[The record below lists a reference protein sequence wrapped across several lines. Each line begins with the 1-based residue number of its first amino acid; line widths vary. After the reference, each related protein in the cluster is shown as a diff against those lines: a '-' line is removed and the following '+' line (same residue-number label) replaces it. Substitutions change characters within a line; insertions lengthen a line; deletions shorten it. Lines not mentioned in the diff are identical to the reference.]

1 MIRRG
6 LFLRLAAVVLLA
18 GGAAACSG
26 IKTPKIPFMKS
37 KPKYS
42 NPGQRIPVLA
52 LNQQMTPSDA
62 LKGID
67 FQLPEPQA
75 LAAWP
80 QASGPND
87 QSVQHIQAGANFQI
101 EWRKDIGS
109 GDNRRAHITSP
120 PAVVGGRV
128 YVLDGK
134 ATVSARDADTGSEI
148 WRTNLEP
155 RKGRDREGYGGGVAV
170 AGGEVFVTSGY
181 RFVAALDA
189 GTGKVKWQVETPTPV
204 HGAPTVA
211 GNLVYAVDVSNQL
224 VAWDMNTGAQ
234 AWTYQALEEPA
245 RVLSASSPTVSGEVI
260 VAPFAS
266 GELVALRAPN
276 GTDLWMDVLS
286 FSSRNNAL
294 SEIRDIP
301 GRPVVYRGI
310 VYAGSHAGV
319 FVAVDIRD
327 GQRRWSLPIT
337 TITTP
342 WAAGDVVYVT
352 SQAGEV
358 ICIARESGQI
368 YWIVDLNKGRSRK
381 KRAIWSGPVLASN
394 QLVVVSSDG
403 QALALNPKNG
413 QTLKSLKLGGASYV
427 TPIAANGRI
436 YALTDK
442 GTLVS
447 IR

>member
-1 MIRRG
+1 MMRRG
-6 LFLRLAAVVLLA
+6 LILRLAAVVVLA
-18 GGAAACSG
+18 MGASACAG
-26 IKTPKIPFMKS
+26 IKMPRVPFTKS

-52 LNQQMTPSDA
+52 LNQQLTPSEA

-67 FQLPEPQA
+67 FALPAPQP

-80 QASGPND
+80 QASGPNEPA
-87 QSVQHIQAGANFQI
+87 VEHVQAGEGFQV
-101 EWRKDIGS
+101 EWRRDIGA
-109 GDNRRAHITSP
+109 GENRRAHITAP
-120 PAVVGGRV
+120 PVVADGRV
-128 YVLDGK
+128 YVMDGK
-134 ATVSARDADTGSEI
+134 ATVSARDANTGSEI
-148 WRTNLEP
+148 WSTDLEP

-170 AGGEVFVTSGY
+170 AGGQVFVTSGY

-189 GTGKVKWQVETPTPV
+189 GTGAVKWKVDTATPV

-211 GNLVYAVDVSNQL
+211 GNLVYAVDIANEL
-224 VAWDMNTGAQ
+224 VAYDMNTGAQ
-234 AWTYQALEEPA
+234 TWTYQALEEPA
-245 RVLSASSPTVSGEVI
+245 RVLSSASPAVSGEVL

-266 GELVALRAPN
+266 GELVALRAAN

-301 GRPVVYRGI
+301 GRPVIYRGL
-310 VYAGSHAGV
+310 VYAGSHSGV
-319 FVAVDIRD
+319 FVALDLRD
-327 GQRRWSLPIT
+327 GTRRWSLPIT
-337 TITTP
+337 TITSP

-368 YWIVDLNKGRSRK
+368 YWIVDLNKGISRK

-394 QLVVVSSDG
+394 QLVVVSSKG
-403 QALALNPKNG
+403 EAVALNPKNG
-413 QTLKSLKLGGASYV
+413 TRLKSAKLGGSSFV
-427 TPIAANGRI
+427 SPVAANGRL
-436 YALTDK
+436 YVVTEK
-442 GTLVS
+442 GDLVS